1 MTEAA
6 SRPYAIFLV
15 SDSTGETAEKI
26 SEAALAQFS
35 NTREVSL
42 MRRRYIRTDEQ
53 IAAVLQEAQSKSG
66 LIIFTFVSEELRMK
80 IRQDALKKGLL
91 AVDLLGPILTAMSHY
106 LNKPAKADPGR
117 LHRIDT
123 DYFSRVEAV
132 QFTVKHDDGQNLAG
146 VHQADIVLI
155 GPSRTAKTPL
165 SIYLARFGFKVA
177 NIPLVMHLPLPSV
190 LHRLDTF
197 RVIALVI
204 DPHRLMEI
212 RRARLKKLGQKPSD
226 YTNINAI
233 IQELNYCR
241 TLYRQQP
248 KWEVLDVTGR
258 AVEEV
263 ATDVMSRIRQ
273 GIAGNP

>member
-1 MTEAA
+1 
-6 SRPYAIFLV
+6 
-15 SDSTGETAEKI
+15 
-26 SEAALAQFS
+26 
-35 NTREVSL
+35 
-42 MRRRYIRTDEQ
+42 
-53 IAAVLQEAQSKSG
+53 
-66 LIIFTFVSEELRMK
+66 MK
-80 IRQDALKKGLL
+80 IRQGALKKGLL

-106 LNKPAKADPGR
+106 LDKTSKSDPGR

-132 QFTVKHDDGQNLAG
+132 QFTVKHDDGQSLSG
-146 VHQADIVLI
+146 VHKADIVLI

-177 NIPLVMHLPLPSV
+177 NIPLVLNHPLPSV
-190 LHRLDTF
+190 LQRVDPF
-197 RVIALVI
+197 RVVALII

-212 RRARLKKLGQKPSD
+212 RTARLKKLNQKPSD
-226 YTNINAI
+226 YTNIEAI
-233 IQELNYCR
+233 IQELKYCR
-241 TLYRQQP
+241 ELYRQQP

-273 GIAGNP
+273 GNPIG

>member
-1 MTEAA
+1 MAEPAHAPDT
-6 SRPYAIFLV
+6 IFLV

-35 NTREVSL
+35 NAKSVSL
-42 MRRRYIRTDEQ
+42 ARRRYIRTDQQ
-53 IAAVLQEAQSKSG
+53 IEAVLHEAQSKEG

-80 IRQDALKKGLL
+80 IRQGALKKGLL

-106 LNKPAKADPGR
+106 LDKPSKSDPGR

-123 DYFSRVEAV
+123 DYFSRVDAV
-132 QFTVKHDDGQNLAG
+132 QFTVKHDDGQNLSG
-146 VHQADIVLI
+146 VHQAEIVLI

-177 NIPLVMHLPLPSV
+177 NIPLVLNLPLPSV
-190 LHRLDTF
+190 LQRIDPL
-197 RVIALVI
+197 RVIALII

-212 RRARLKKLGQKPSD
+212 RTARLKKLKQKPSD
-226 YTNINAI
+226 YTNIDAI
-233 IQELNYCR
+233 IQELKYCR
-241 TLYRQQP
+241 ELYRQQP

-273 GIAGNP
+273 KNLIR

>member
-1 MTEAA
+1 MAEADLA
-6 SRPYAIFLV
+6 PYTIFLV

-35 NTREVSL
+35 NTRAVTL
-42 MRRRYIRTDEQ
+42 VRRRYIRTDEQ
-53 IAAVLQEAQSKSG
+53 IEAVLQEAQSKEG

-106 LNKPAKADPGR
+106 LNKTSKADPGR

-132 QFTVKHDDGQNLAG
+132 QFTVKHDDGQNLSG

-165 SIYLARFGFKVA
+165 SFYLARFGFKVA
-177 NIPLVMHLPLPSV
+177 NIPLVIHLPLPDV
-190 LHRLDTF
+190 LHRLETY
-197 RVIALVI
+197 RVLALMI

-212 RRARLKKLGQKPSD
+212 RRARLKKLGQNPSD
-226 YTNINAI
+226 YTDINAI
-233 IQELNYCR
+233 IQELKYCR
-241 TLYRQQP
+241 ELYRQQP

-263 ATDVMSRIRQ
+263 ATDVMSRVRQ
-273 GIAGNP
+273 GAAQKP